1 MICDTDRTTA
11 ICVTGS
17 ITDTP
22 PRTSGTIDFMTGW
35 SMSPSMTDWS
45 MIRRTADARI
55 ALTHSSPSTSTSKRM
70 ELPEGCKV
78 VGALYGAE
86 DPRDLGEDM
95 LEVSLLNGRLI
106 SAGWYPEG
114 SPDGSY
120 RISVTQGLDDVV
132 SPLYADNL
140 ALAELLVSFL
150 AGMANEKAA
159 S

>member
-1 MICDTDRTTA
+1 M
-11 ICVTGS
+11 
-17 ITDTP
+17 
-22 PRTSGTIDFMTGW
+22 
-35 SMSPSMTDWS
+35 
-45 MIRRTADARI
+45 
-55 ALTHSSPSTSTSKRM
+55 K
-70 ELPEGCKV
+70 LPGGCKV
-78 VGALYGAE
+78 VGALYGAG

-95 LEVSLLNGRLI
+95 LDVTLPNGCLI